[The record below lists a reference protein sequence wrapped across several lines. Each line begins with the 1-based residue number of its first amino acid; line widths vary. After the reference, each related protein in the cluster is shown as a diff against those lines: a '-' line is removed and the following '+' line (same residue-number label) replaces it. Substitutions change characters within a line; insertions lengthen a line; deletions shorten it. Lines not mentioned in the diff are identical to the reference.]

1 MYRRNLTWAA
11 TKRRRTPG
19 ANRLTKTAPH
29 GLGPSRVFA
38 RRSPARGSSIPRP
51 SPLLGLTFA
60 AWTGCWRRAAWV
72 SFPKSSMATRLMR
85 NGAAMRRPGPRP
97 RPCGYGNSCT
107 PARSPGARKRLP
119 RPDQNFFD
127 DRALRQLNGDQNA
140 RRDIFGL
147 QHFLARFHGRRLRSL
162 VEQWRVDITGEDGAG
177 PNPIAP
183 LLDVDGLGEAREAE
197 LGHDVRGASLRV
209 RLFAGVGDN
218 VHDGAGFSFA
228 HCGQESL
235 EAVVGAVQIGVDQAM
250 IILQGDQFPPPPR
263 PFPAAGLH
271 DHFD

>member
-1 MYRRNLTWAA
+1 MIPTNLTWAA
-11 TKRRRTPG
+11 TKATRTAG
-19 ANRLTKTAPH
+19 ANRPTTTALP
-29 GLGPSRVFA
+29 GLGPSRA
-38 RRSPARGSSIPRP
+38 SAKRSRARGSSIPRP
-51 SPLLGLTFA
+51 SPRPGLIFA
-60 AWTGCWRRAAWV
+60 AWTGCWPRAAWV

-85 NGAAMRRPGPRP
+85 SGAATRRPGPRP
-97 RPCGYGNSCT
+97 RPCGYGSSCT
-107 PARSPGARKRLP
+107 PARSPGSRECLS

-127 DRALRQLNGDQNA
+127 HGALRQLNGEQNA

-147 QHFLARFHGRRLRSL
+147 QHFLARFDGRRLRSL
-162 VEQWRVDITGEDGAG
+162 VEQWRVDVTGEDGAG

-209 RLFAGVGDN
+209 RQFAGVGDN

-228 HCGQESL
+228 HGGQERL

-250 IILQGDQFPPPPR
+250 IILQGEQFQ
-263 PFPAAGLH
+263 AAPGRVRAGGVHEQL
-271 DHFD
+271 D